1 MAEEEKNT
9 ETEEVQEKSPGKKS
23 NLLLLIGIIAG
34 IILAQVLIG
43 FVTIQFISPDKSSEN
58 SPQEESGED
67 GDAQP
72 EQAAE
77 SVENEIILNDAAF
90 ETVVNIAG
98 TDGNRFLKVRII
110 LAYDEDD
117 RENKDL
123 ISHALKRQSRFKS
136 EAINYLSSLT
146 LKEVLDSNAQENIR
160 SDLLV
165 RFNSILPREAGE
177 FSNVYITEFIVQ

>member
-1 MAEEEKNT
+1 MAEEEKNK
-9 ETEEVQEKSPGKKS
+9 ETEEVQEKSPQKKS

-43 FVTIQFISPDKSSEN
+43 FITIQFISPDKS
-58 SPQEESGED
+58 PDTTARQESGED
-67 GDAQP
+67 DDTQSERAT
-72 EQAAE
+72 E
-77 SVENEIILNDAAF
+77 SVENEIILNEAAF

-110 LAYDEDD
+110 LAYDGDE
-117 RENKDL
+117 RENRDL
-123 ISHALKRQSRFKS
+123 ITHALKRQSRFKS